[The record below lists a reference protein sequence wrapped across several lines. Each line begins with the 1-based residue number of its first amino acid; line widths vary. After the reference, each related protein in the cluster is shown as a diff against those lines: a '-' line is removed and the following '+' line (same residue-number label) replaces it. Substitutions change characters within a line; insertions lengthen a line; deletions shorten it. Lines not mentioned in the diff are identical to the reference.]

1 MDNLKACP
9 APGGSAGHGD
19 SAFPGGTCGSEHAPK
34 PEVPQEKFAASI
46 TCTSMRA
53 ESLRASFDIDSDR
66 IIVAWITARAF
77 NREGLDDDAD
87 EMVRVVWRLMR
98 ASVTPARQELQRLN
112 GRHPNGR

>member
-1 MDNLKACP
+1 MAEQTRARPQGGAVGLGDN
-9 APGGSAGHGD
+9 
-19 SAFPGGTCGSEHAPK
+19 AFPGGNCSSENAPK
-34 PEVPQEKFAASI
+34 ANLTQAEFAASI
-46 TCTSMRA
+46 TCSSMRS